1 MIHRACSILY
11 SKRSIIVF
19 FSPHRQGYLTE
30 FNQLSE
36 ELQGKGVEVYAITA
50 QTQDLVDQLRRDLN
64 LQFKVL
70 LHFLGN
76 YIEWSSL
83 SWVCLILTP
92 WGARFSYTTS
102 WLPSTVASICFR
114 CLFSFIRSF
123 LWYTESDDI
132 SPFTSLVPVF
142 LGPRPHP
149 EELSGRTGS
158 HRHTNLRCWD
168 PYRRKVLQS
177 LLKLQKL
184 FSRICPAWWES
195 LWF

>member
-19 FSPHRQGYLTE
+19 FPSHRQGYLTE
-30 FNQLSE
+30 FNQLYE

-92 WGARFSYTTS
+92 WGARFSYTT
-102 WLPSTVASICFR
+102 F
-114 CLFSFIRSF
+114 
-123 LWYTESDDI
+123 
-132 SPFTSLVPVF
+132 
-142 LGPRPHP
+142 
-149 EELSGRTGS
+149 
-158 HRHTNLRCWD
+158 
-168 PYRRKVLQS
+168 
-177 LLKLQKL
+177 
-184 FSRICPAWWES
+184 
-195 LWF
+195 